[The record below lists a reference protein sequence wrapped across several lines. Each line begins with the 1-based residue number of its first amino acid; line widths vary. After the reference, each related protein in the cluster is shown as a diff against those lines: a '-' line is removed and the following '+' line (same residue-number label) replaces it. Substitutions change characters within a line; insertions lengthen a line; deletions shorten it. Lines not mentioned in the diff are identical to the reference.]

1 MALKEALQR
10 GSIQSSPYQKQG
22 NVKNSDQLHM
32 FSENQKAYFVVK
44 RSLDIVL
51 SFLLLAVLSPIFII
65 CALAIKLESSGSV
78 IFRQERVGRGGEPFR
93 VYKFRTMYK
102 HTPNNVATNQFKN
115 PGHYIT
121 KVGKILRVTSLD
133 ELPQLLNV
141 LKGEMSLVGPRPLIL
156 AEEKDPFTAFKK
168 RRIQSSP
175 RRNRICPSK
184 RQRSGR

>member
-1 MALKEALQR
+1 
-10 GSIQSSPYQKQG
+10 
-22 NVKNSDQLHM
+22 
-32 FSENQKAYFVVK
+32 
-44 RSLDIVL
+44 
-51 SFLLLAVLSPIFII
+51 
-65 CALAIKLESSGSV
+65 
-78 IFRQERVGRGGEPFR
+78 
-93 VYKFRTMYK
+93 MYK

-156 AEEKDPFTAFKK
+156 AEEKIHSQRLKT